1 MRNQHSAAE
10 KIKEIS
16 GTNPLKCMKCGK
28 CSATCPSFNE
38 MDIKPHQFVSYVV
51 NEDIEALVNSKSLWK
66 CLSCFACVERCP
78 RDVKP
83 GKIIDAA
90 RQLVVREKGGDY
102 LKADE
107 IPQLLD
113 PELPQQLLVS
123 AFRRY
128 RRYAS
133 VQRIGVFVCHCGS
146 NIAATVD
153 VKKVVELAAKEP
165 GVVHAEDYQ
174 YMCSEA
180 GQAKIQEAIKEK
192 NLTGVVVCSCSPRMH
207 EATFRKAAE
216 RAGLNPYMVEIA
228 NIREHCS
235 WIHKD
240 MEEATKKAVILARA
254 AIAKVNLNTPLQPGE
269 SPDHRRR
276 YCRNPDSPGYRRCR
290 I

>member
-28 CSATCPSFNE
+28 CSAPCPSFNE

-128 RRYAS
+128 RR
-133 VQRIGVFVCHCGS
+133 
-146 NIAATVD
+146 
-153 VKKVVELAAKEP
+153 
-165 GVVHAEDYQ
+165 
-174 YMCSEA
+174 
-180 GQAKIQEAIKEK
+180 
-192 NLTGVVVCSCSPRMH
+192 
-207 EATFRKAAE
+207 
-216 RAGLNPYMVEIA
+216 
-228 NIREHCS
+228 
-235 WIHKD
+235 
-240 MEEATKKAVILARA
+240 
-254 AIAKVNLNTPLQPGE
+254 
-269 SPDHRRR
+269 
-276 YCRNPDSPGYRRCR
+276 
-290 I
+290 